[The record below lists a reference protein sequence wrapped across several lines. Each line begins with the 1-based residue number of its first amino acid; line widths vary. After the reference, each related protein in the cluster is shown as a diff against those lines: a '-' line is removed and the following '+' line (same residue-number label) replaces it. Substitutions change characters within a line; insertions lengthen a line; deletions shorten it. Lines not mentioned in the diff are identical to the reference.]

1 MAEGL
6 FQTPDE
12 PLITGL
18 VEAAAPPPITLTH
31 VELARLAREIAMD
44 IKERRDTLEVFKLT
58 EAQYEQIEKHPLYE
72 RMLTAAVIEWNS
84 AKSTPDRLKIE
95 AAAILEE
102 ALPHIGA
109 RMTKPAE
116 SLAMQVQAGTLLAK
130 IAGVGEGGAAPAA
143 QGEKFVI
150 SINLGADKEH
160 YERNRATTITVAAGN
175 GEISTD
181 VQGARDERALP
192 ALGKA
197 D

>member
-18 VEAAAPPPITLTH
+18 VESAAPPPITPTH

-58 EAQYEQIEKHPLYE
+58 EAQYEQIEKLPLYE

-109 RMTKPAE
+109 RMTKPA
-116 SLAMQVQAGTLLAK
+116 
-130 IAGVGEGGAAPAA
+130 
-143 QGEKFVI
+143 
-150 SINLGADKEH
+150 
-160 YERNRATTITVAAGN
+160 
-175 GEISTD
+175 
-181 VQGARDERALP
+181 
-192 ALGKA
+192 
-197 D
+197 

>member
-1 MAEGL
+1 
-6 FQTPDE
+6 
-12 PLITGL
+12 
-18 VEAAAPPPITLTH
+18 ITLTH

-58 EAQYEQIEKHPLYE
+58 EAQYEQIEKLPLYE

-130 IAGVGEGGAAPAA
+130 IAGVGEGG
-143 QGEKFVI
+143 
-150 SINLGADKEH
+150 
-160 YERNRATTITVAAGN
+160 
-175 GEISTD
+175 
-181 VQGARDERALP
+181 
-192 ALGKA
+192 
-197 D
+197 